1 MFGRADKLPFTLR
14 WVQGRALVS
23 GGAGRRR
30 RQAPAQLDSD
40 EDGCAMDHLFSAL
53 FQPQDGRWR
62 LTVREREAAA
72 PRAVSVAAVT
82 LEVRDHALPL
92 PATDWQFK
100 ISGDTA
106 VLGLPTFAFW
116 RGWTT
121 ASSTAPA
128 R

>member
-1 MFGRADKLPFTLR
+1 MQYPHRQACDVRP
-14 WVQGRALVS
+14 
-23 GGAGRRR
+23 R
-30 RQAPAQLDSD
+30 RQTAFHLALDSD
-40 EDGCAMDHLFSAL
+40 ENGGAMDRLFPAL
-53 FQPQDGRWR
+53 FPPQDGRWR

-106 VLGLPTFAFW
+106 VLNLPTFAFW
-116 RGWTT
+116 RGGTT